1 MTTQTPDAVREARRI
16 AANVLGLPPGLRSE
30 YMNGKYDT
38 GDHVRIALAALDSR
52 AGDAGEGKEL
62 FLVSLALSKPFAGGT
77 TYSMSQ
83 SWRTGG
89 TEQEAIDAAIM
100 FAAKEKPGFGVW
112 NMLIARVPLSATPA
126 PAVDAVPAGE
136 VEPQLNRHD
145 LYRFMD
151 TLKLSEKREV
161 AKAIRF
167 VPAPLTGETD
177 MQRWS
182 RMLAWAAENG
192 KKTELA
198 IAIRAALSH
207 GEGRK

>member
-136 VEPQLNRHD
+136 AERRAYLMTGRWELDPEGKAPGIYMDDPEGGDPICLCVVKRVYHPD
-145 LYRFMD
+145 L
-151 TLKLSEKREV
+151 LS
-161 AKAIRF
+161 A
-167 VPAPLTGETD
+167 
-177 MQRWS
+177 S
-182 RMLAWAAENG
+182 
-192 KKTELA
+192 
-198 IAIRAALSH
+198 LSH

>member
-1 MTTQTPDAVREARRI
+1 MTTRQTPDAMRQAVHKLELQDDYATNKLSNADWRPTRAHYEAARNQVR
-16 AANVLGLPPGLRSE
+16 
-30 YMNGKYDT
+30 D
-38 GDHVRIALAALDSR
+38 VRAILAALDSR
-52 AGDAGEGKEL
+52 AGDAGEGWR
-62 FLVSLALSKPFAGGT
+62 LVPVDPTEDMSDAGSRALGGNAT
-77 TYSMSQ
+77 QY
-83 SWRTGG
+83 R
-89 TEQEAIDAAIM
+89 D
-100 FAAKEKPGFGVW
+100 PNGVW
-112 NMLIARVPLSATPA
+112 SAMLAAATPA

>member
-136 VEPQLNRHD
+136 VERLARIRTSMALLQQNSEGCAQNHYGDDAAVHGMPGWLVDTKAD
-145 LYRFMD
+145 LDAFTKILAR
-151 TLKLSEKREV
+151 RE
-161 AKAIRF
+161 ADC
-167 VPAPLTGETD
+167 G
-177 MQRWS
+177 
-182 RMLAWAAENG
+182 
-192 KKTELA
+192 
-198 IAIRAALSH
+198 
-207 GEGRK
+207 